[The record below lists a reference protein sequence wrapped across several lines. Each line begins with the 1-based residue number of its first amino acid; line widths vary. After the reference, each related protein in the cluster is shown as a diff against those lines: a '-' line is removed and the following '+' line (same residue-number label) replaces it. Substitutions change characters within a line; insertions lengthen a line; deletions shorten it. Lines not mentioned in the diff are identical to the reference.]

1 MSDPDPCLIIKLFK
15 QTQIM
20 KERTQ
25 LSLKLISS
33 HVILVPVLILISLI
47 TNRDSFLLVSIT
59 QTVLIIL
66 FLSGYWE
73 FLGLGFKK
81 IYFGTSELIILIVLL
96 SRQLSLNNEGYNI
109 YLVTILAI
117 IQVWLLFI
125 LTKIIIVIFK
135 PDKDALEISFPF
147 KQGKYLITDGGNSRI
162 SRLMNYHFYSR
173 VHKKKKTNLSMLFA
187 TDIIKI
193 RNSWVNYMPPHN
205 VDYPIFGE
213 KVFSPISGLIRRV
226 ENGIEDNIPY
236 SGHYPYNTGNTIVI
250 QHGNAFM
257 LLGHLKKD
265 SIRVKAGDKV
275 NVNDF
280 IAEAGN
286 SGYSE
291 RPHIHIQLI
300 NSLTDNYW
308 TGTGISIQYI
318 GKNLYKNRLIKI

>member
-1 MSDPDPCLIIKLFK
+1 
-15 QTQIM
+15 M

-25 LSLKLISS
+25 LSLKLILS
-33 HVILVPVLILISLI
+33 HVILIPLLILISLI
-47 TNRDSFLLVSIT
+47 TNRDSYLLISIT
-59 QTVLIIL
+59 QTVVVIL
-66 FLSGYWE
+66 LLSGYWE
-73 FLGLGFKK
+73 FLGLGFKR
-81 IYFGTSELIILIVLL
+81 IYFCTSEVIIIIVLL
-96 SRQLSLNNEGYNI
+96 SRLLSLSNAGYNI
-109 YLVTILAI
+109 YLVAVLAI
-117 IQVWLLFI
+117 IQAWLLFI
-125 LTKIIIVIFK
+125 LTKVFIVIFK
-135 PDKDALEISFPF
+135 PEKDALEIVFPF
-147 KQGKYLITDGGNSRI
+147 KQGKYLITDGGNSRT
-162 SRLMNYHFYSR
+162 SRLMNYHFFSH

-193 RNSWVNYMPPHN
+193 RNSEVNYLPPRN

-213 KVFSPISGLIRRV
+213 KVFSPISGLVKIV

-250 QHGNAFM
+250 QHGNTFM

-275 NVNDF
+275 IANDF

-300 NSLTDNYW
+300 KSLTDKYW
-308 TGTGISIQYI
+308 TGTGVSIKFK